1 MCFWHVPGKVS
12 TKMCIERVSER
23 EEGSITHKSADTAAV
38 TLRLF
43 VTLPVGSWLMRT
55 DSALSGPNVSVELRA
70 AMRSLS

>member
-1 MCFWHVPGKVS
+1 MH
-12 TKMCIERVSER
+12 E
-23 EEGSITHKSADTAAV
+23 SADTAAV